1 MSLIQLLLH
10 GSGNMVPVESS
21 NLRAVGYDASSNT
34 LFIEFRNNRLYAYE
48 SVPQMVHAEL
58 MLAPSKGRY
67 HRKNIRSIYKY
78 TRL

>member
-34 LFIEFRNNRLYAYE
+34 LYIEFRGNRLYAYY